1 MNTSP
6 PPGRPAPNPRLRLLP
21 YLFAAGAIFWL
32 VELTQSAARAA
43 APVWRDQLQLAL
55 KNAGI
60 THDLSSILVVYLVA
74 ILVFEATAAAL
85 HGAAYYGLRSRR
97 AWGWI
102 LAVIVAGAWSLVLV
116 GIPVLVLLFRRQT
129 REAYGIS

>member
-1 MNTSP
+1 
-6 PPGRPAPNPRLRLLP
+6 LLP

-43 APVWRDQLQLAL
+43 APVWRDQLQQAL
-55 KNAGI
+55 MNAGI
-60 THDLSSILVVYLVA
+60 KGNAASVLVVYLVA

-102 LAVIVAGAWSLVLV
+102 VAVIVAGAWSLVLV